1 MGLLVVRSERFKEN
15 PREAK
20 MSYSLRTVVV
30 TGASAGVG
38 RAIASEFAR
47 NGWAVG
53 LIARGEAGL
62 EGAQAEVE
70 QLGGTGLVLP
80 ADVADAAAVATAAD
94 RFAERF
100 GGIGVWVNAAMA
112 TILAPVSDTT
122 SEEFRRVT
130 EVTYLGY
137 VHGTLAALARMRPR
151 DAGVILQVG
160 SALAYRAIPLQSTY
174 CGAKFAIRGFT
185 DSLRCELMHEKSAV
199 RVTMVQLPGLNTPQ
213 FTSVRTTLKRQ
224 AQPVPPI
231 FQPEVAAEAIL
242 FAADHRRREVW
253 VGGNTVAIILANH
266 VVPWAADRFL
276 AKTNVD
282 AQQAPMP
289 LSPDRRDYLY
299 EPLPGDQ
306 GAHGIF
312 GDEAKTRSVQLD
324 LTRHRRALAAG
335 ATALAA
341 GALAGVR
348 AARG

>member
-1 MGLLVVRSERFKEN
+1 
-15 PREAK
+15 
-20 MSYSLRTVVV
+20 MSRTVVI

-38 RAIASEFAR
+38 RATAIAFAR
-47 NGWAVG
+47 QGARVG
-53 LIARGEAGL
+53 LIARGREGL
-62 EGAQAEVE
+62 DAAARDVE
-70 QLGGTGLVLP
+70 QAGGTPL
-80 ADVADAAAVATAAD
+80 AIACDVADAGAVEQAAD
-94 RFAERF
+94 RIEREL
-100 GGIGVWVNAAMA
+100 GPIDVWVNNAMTA
-112 TILAPVSDTT
+112 VLADTWDVT
-122 SEEFRRVT
+122 PEDFRRVT

-137 VHGTLAALARMRPR
+137 VHGTLAALSRMRAR

-160 SALAYRAIPLQSTY
+160 SALAYRAIPLQATY

-224 AQPVPPI
+224 PRPVAPI
-231 FQPEVAAEAIL
+231 FQPEVAAEAIV

-276 AKTNVD
+276 ARTNVD
-282 AQQAPMP
+282 AQQMP
-289 LSPDRRDYLY
+289 TPLPDGRRDYLY

-312 GDEAKTRSVQLD
+312 DDEAKDRSVQLE
-324 LTRHRRALAAG
+324 LTRRRRVLAAG
-335 ATALAA
+335 VTALAA
-341 GALAGVR
+341 GAVAGVR

>member
-1 MGLLVVRSERFKEN
+1 
-15 PREAK
+15 
-20 MSYSLRTVVV
+20 MSRTVVV

-38 RAIASEFAR
+38 RATAIAFAR
-47 NGWAVG
+47 QGARVG
-53 LIARGEAGL
+53 LIARGREGL
-62 EGAQAEVE
+62 EGAARDVE
-70 QLGGTGLVLP
+70 QAGGTPLVLP
-80 ADVADAAAVATAAD
+80 CDVADAEGVEAA
-94 RFAERF
+94 AESVEREL
-100 GGIGVWVNAAMA
+100 GPIDVWVNNAMTA
-112 TILAPVSDTT
+112 VLAETWDVKPED
-122 SEEFRRVT
+122 FRRVT

-224 AQPVPPI
+224 PQPVPPI

>member
-1 MGLLVVRSERFKEN
+1 
-15 PREAK
+15 
-20 MSYSLRTVVV
+20 MSRTVVV

-38 RAIASEFAR
+38 RATAIAFAR
-47 NGWAVG
+47 QGARVG
-53 LIARGEAGL
+53 LIARGREGL
-62 EGAQAEVE
+62 EAAARDVE
-70 QLGGTGLVLP
+70 QAGGTALV
-80 ADVADAAAVATAAD
+80 AACDVADAAAVEAA
-94 RFAERF
+94 AERIESEL
-100 GGIGVWVNAAMA
+100 GLIDVWVNNAMTA
-112 TILAPVSDTT
+112 VLADTWDVT
-122 SEEFRRVT
+122 PEDFRRVT
-130 EVTYLGY
+130 EVAYLGY

-160 SALAYRAIPLQSTY
+160 SALSYRAIPLQSTY

-224 AQPVPPI
+224 PRPVAPI
-231 FQPEVAAEAIL
+231 FAPEVAAEAIL

-266 VVPWAADRFL
+266 IVPWAADRFL

-282 AQQAPMP
+282 AQQTPMP
-289 LSPDRRDYLY
+289 LPPGRPDYLY

-312 GDEAKTRSVQLD
+312 GDEAKPRSLQLD
-324 LTRHRRALAAG
+324 FTRRRRALAAG
-335 ATALAA
+335 ATAVAA

-348 AARG
+348 AARR